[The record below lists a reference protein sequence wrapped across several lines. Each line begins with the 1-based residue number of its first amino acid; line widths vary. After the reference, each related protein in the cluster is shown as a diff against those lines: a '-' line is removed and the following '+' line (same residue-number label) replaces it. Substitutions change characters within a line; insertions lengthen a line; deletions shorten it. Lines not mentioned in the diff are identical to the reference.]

1 MFTKWIYRYEQT
13 LTLVAF
19 IAIVAGILIR
29 IFLKDIAVIGDALLI
44 FATAIAMLPIGLR
57 AIQALRFKMFSIE
70 LLISIAVIGALF
82 IGEFIEAAVVTFLFL
97 FGSYLEK
104 KTLERTRRSIQSLTE
119 LSPEEA
125 LIKQADGSRTLVS
138 IEEVSKGD
146 RIILTAGSRVPV
158 DGHIIEGE
166 GTFNEA
172 SITGESVP
180 LTKRQQDTLYSS
192 TILES
197 GYVEMIADKVGEDT
211 AFAKI
216 IDLIEEAQETKS
228 NTERFLDRFAK
239 WYTPAVIVLA
249 TIVGIITWN
258 LHFAITFLVIACPGA
273 LIIGAPVSSVAGIG
287 NGAKHGALIKG
298 SDIME
303 TLAHIDVMVFDKT
316 GTLTKGQPELLRVQT
331 YNNPP
336 HDLLGLIG
344 TLEQTSEHHLAHAI
358 TSYAE
363 QHHMLTDYVVESTTP
378 IKGKG
383 IAGQVDHQ
391 QLVVGNRALMQ
402 DHHIDISQAEQDALY
417 EEQTGHTLVFATI
430 NGKLAA
436 VLSIKDE
443 VREDAKQAI
452 DLMKQHGVKR
462 TIMLTGDNAHTARV
476 IAEQLDIDE
485 VEAGLLP
492 EDKTAYVKQ
501 LQNQGYHVAMAG
513 DGINDAPAIATAD
526 IGLAMGDGGT
536 DISMETADIVLM
548 ADRLKQYAHAFLL
561 AKATHRNIKQNI
573 WIAMLTVFA
582 LLIGVLLGGVNLA
595 IGMFIHEASVLV
607 VIFNA
612 MRLIKF
618 KIKGED
624 LNETTQTTIRN
635 PDMPYMY
642 QEN

>member
-29 IFLKDIAVIGDALLI
+29 IFLKDIAVMGDALLI

-82 IGEFIEAAVVTFLFL
+82 IGEFIEAAVVMFLFL

-138 IEEVSKGD
+138 IEEVSRGD

-249 TIVGIITWN
+249 AIVGLITWN
-258 LHFAITFLVIACPGA
+258 LHLAITFLVIACPGA

-316 GTLTKGQPELLRVQT
+316 
-331 YNNPP
+331 
-336 HDLLGLIG
+336 
-344 TLEQTSEHHLAHAI
+344 
-358 TSYAE
+358 
-363 QHHMLTDYVVESTTP
+363 
-378 IKGKG
+378 
-383 IAGQVDHQ
+383 
-391 QLVVGNRALMQ
+391 
-402 DHHIDISQAEQDALY
+402 
-417 EEQTGHTLVFATI
+417 
-430 NGKLAA
+430 
-436 VLSIKDE
+436 
-443 VREDAKQAI
+443 
-452 DLMKQHGVKR
+452 
-462 TIMLTGDNAHTARV
+462 
-476 IAEQLDIDE
+476 
-485 VEAGLLP
+485 
-492 EDKTAYVKQ
+492 
-501 LQNQGYHVAMAG
+501 
-513 DGINDAPAIATAD
+513 
-526 IGLAMGDGGT
+526 
-536 DISMETADIVLM
+536 
-548 ADRLKQYAHAFLL
+548 
-561 AKATHRNIKQNI
+561 
-573 WIAMLTVFA
+573 
-582 LLIGVLLGGVNLA
+582 
-595 IGMFIHEASVLV
+595 
-607 VIFNA
+607 
-612 MRLIKF
+612 
-618 KIKGED
+618 
-624 LNETTQTTIRN
+624 
-635 PDMPYMY
+635 
-642 QEN
+642 

>member
-29 IFLKDIAVIGDALLI
+29 IFLKDIAVMGDALLI

-249 TIVGIITWN
+249 TIVGLITWN
-258 LHFAITFLVIACPGA
+258 LHLAITFLVIACPGA

-287 NGAKHGALIKG
+287 NGAKHGVLIKG

-303 TLAHIDVMVFDKT
+303 TLAHIDVMVDKT
-316 GTLTKGQPELLRVQT
+316 GTLTKGQPELLRVQ
-331 YNNPP
+331 
-336 HDLLGLIG
+336 
-344 TLEQTSEHHLAHAI
+344 
-358 TSYAE
+358 
-363 QHHMLTDYVVESTTP
+363 
-378 IKGKG
+378 
-383 IAGQVDHQ
+383 
-391 QLVVGNRALMQ
+391 
-402 DHHIDISQAEQDALY
+402 
-417 EEQTGHTLVFATI
+417 
-430 NGKLAA
+430 
-436 VLSIKDE
+436 
-443 VREDAKQAI
+443 
-452 DLMKQHGVKR
+452 
-462 TIMLTGDNAHTARV
+462 
-476 IAEQLDIDE
+476 
-485 VEAGLLP
+485 
-492 EDKTAYVKQ
+492 
-501 LQNQGYHVAMAG
+501 
-513 DGINDAPAIATAD
+513 
-526 IGLAMGDGGT
+526 
-536 DISMETADIVLM
+536 
-548 ADRLKQYAHAFLL
+548 
-561 AKATHRNIKQNI
+561 
-573 WIAMLTVFA
+573 
-582 LLIGVLLGGVNLA
+582 
-595 IGMFIHEASVLV
+595 
-607 VIFNA
+607 
-612 MRLIKF
+612 
-618 KIKGED
+618 
-624 LNETTQTTIRN
+624 
-635 PDMPYMY
+635 
-642 QEN
+642 